1 MSHPVSP
8 HDDAL
13 HLIGGQA
20 HDEAN
25 SLSLRYQ
32 HIYIYIPVRAP
43 FSIHYLIIVTAGGSQ
58 WTELI
63 DQVDGSED
71 PKGRSRRAPRSGVT
85 SQWI

>member
-1 MSHPVSP
+1 M
-8 HDDAL
+8 
-13 HLIGGQA
+13 
-20 HDEAN
+20 
-25 SLSLRYQ
+25 LS
-32 HIYIYIPVRAP
+32 PVRAP